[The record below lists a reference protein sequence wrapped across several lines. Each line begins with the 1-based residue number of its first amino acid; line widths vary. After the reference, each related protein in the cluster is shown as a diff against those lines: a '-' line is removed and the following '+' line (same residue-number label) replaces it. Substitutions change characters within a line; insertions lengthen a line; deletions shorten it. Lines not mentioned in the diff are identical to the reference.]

1 MGDNMNNEEMGYPG
15 QRFSAGSGSSSM
27 DPFAPNP
34 AALQYVPNEFGITH
48 SETSPMYRYNNPAE
62 PDSGAA
68 SQTDNY
74 YPGQQYGQNHQYGQ
88 NQMYGQNPQ
97 YGQNQMYGQSQPYGQ
112 GYDQE
117 TMNPQGKKA
126 KSSGIRIRI
135 LYSVGGAQNVEI
147 LYFSISLNIVSALNV
162 SKSNTNTH
170 ASHSHCP

>member
-97 YGQNQMYGQSQPYGQ
+97 YGQNQ
-112 GYDQE
+112 
-117 TMNPQGKKA
+117 
-126 KSSGIRIRI
+126 ICL
-135 LYSVGGAQNVEI
+135 LYTSDAADE
-147 LYFSISLNIVSALNV
+147 
-162 SKSNTNTH
+162 
-170 ASHSHCP
+170 

>member
-74 YPGQQYGQNHQYGQ
+74 YPGQQYGQKSSVWPEPDVWSESTVWTEPDVWTESAIWPGLRSGDYE
-88 NQMYGQNPQ
+88 
-97 YGQNQMYGQSQPYGQ
+97 S
-112 GYDQE
+112 
-117 TMNPQGKKA
+117 TGKKQ
-126 KSSGIRIRI
+126 R
-135 LYSVGGAQNVEI
+135 VPDQM
-147 LYFSISLNIVSALNV
+147 FWQDW
-162 SKSNTNTH
+162 
-170 ASHSHCP
+170 

>member
-97 YGQNQMYGQSQPYGQ
+97 YGQSQPYGQ

-117 TMNPQGKKA
+117 TMNPQGKKQ
-126 KSSGIRIRI
+126 R
-135 LYSVGGAQNVEI
+135 VPDQM
-147 LYFSISLNIVSALNV
+147 FWQDW
-162 SKSNTNTH
+162 
-170 ASHSHCP
+170 

>member
-88 NQMYGQNPQ
+88 NQMYGQNP
-97 YGQNQMYGQSQPYGQ
+97 
-112 GYDQE
+112 
-117 TMNPQGKKA
+117 
-126 KSSGIRIRI
+126 
-135 LYSVGGAQNVEI
+135 
-147 LYFSISLNIVSALNV
+147 
-162 SKSNTNTH
+162 
-170 ASHSHCP
+170 

>member
-68 SQTDNY
+68 IIRD
-74 YPGQQYGQNHQYGQ
+74 
-88 NQMYGQNPQ
+88 
-97 YGQNQMYGQSQPYGQ
+97 
-112 GYDQE
+112 
-117 TMNPQGKKA
+117 
-126 KSSGIRIRI
+126 SSTVRIISMARTRCMVRIHSMDRTRCMDRVSHMARATIRR
-135 LYSVGGAQNVEI
+135 L
-147 LYFSISLNIVSALNV
+147 
-162 SKSNTNTH
+162 
-170 ASHSHCP
+170 

>member
-97 YGQNQMYGQSQPYGQ
+97 YGQNQMYGQSQPYGLRS
-112 GYDQE
+112 GDYE
-117 TMNPQGKKA
+117 STGE
-126 KSSGIRIRI
+126 KSKEFRIKCSGRTGR
-135 LYSVGGAQNVEI
+135 SVSWITGR
-147 LYFSISLNIVSALNV
+147 SCALACCV
-162 SKSNTNTH
+162 
-170 ASHSHCP
+170 